1 MITFR
6 ILASISV
13 FLLILKISRASGNET
28 SPCDHSE
35 TSFTYLNVAVDM
47 ITKAKLS
54 FPVCPTVSHATEP
67 RPMDCEDLLRSG
79 HNESGVHT
87 IWPRNRL
94 TDGRPMD
101 VFCDMDTDGGGWT
114 LIQRRGNYSR
124 SYDYFFKDWKS
135 YKDGFGDI
143 EKDFWLGNDN
153 IFALTNQR
161 LYSVRFD
168 MKAVDEEKRYAFYD
182 TFWIDDE
189 NHKYT
194 LHIQDYSG
202 DAGDSMSERHNNQ
215 KFTTKDQDNDA

>member
-1 MITFR
+1 
-6 ILASISV
+6 
-13 FLLILKISRASGNET
+13 
-28 SPCDHSE
+28 
-35 TSFTYLNVAVDM
+35 M
-47 ITKAKLS
+47 ITKAKLC
-54 FPVCPTVSHATEP
+54 FPVCSTVSHDTES
-67 RPMDCEDLLRSG
+67 RPVDCEDLLHSG
-79 HNESGVHT
+79 HNKSGVYT
-87 IWPRNRL
+87 IWPKNRL

-101 VFCDMDTDGGGWT
+101 VFCDMDTDKGGWT

-124 SYDYFFKDWKS
+124 SNDYFFKDWKS

-161 LYSVRFD
+161 LYSIRFD
-168 MKAVDEEKRYAFYD
+168 MKAVDEEKRFALYD

-202 DAGDSMSERHNNQ
+202 DAGN
-215 KFTTKDQDNDA
+215 TL